1 MTNNE
6 TASYT
11 PPLFAL
17 SAATYVE
24 RDGKILLLK
33 RAGGAATGAWYIPGG
48 AVDPGETVEEAAC
61 RELLEE
67 AGLAPS
73 GPLTCIGV
81 VHMHVYGYPSLQV
94 VYACECADGD
104 VTISHEHSGAR
115 WIDPVEYRERYFTD
129 EAMAAA
135 EAVSPHYGEMISNVR
150 TNLDSYLRW
159 REDRRRLQ
167 LTAKS

>member
-1 MTNNE
+1 MT
-6 TASYT
+6 TDYT

-33 RAGGAATGAWYIPGG
+33 RAVGEANGLWYIPGG
-48 AVDPGETVEEAAC
+48 AVDAGETVEEAAR

-67 AGLAPS
+67 AGLVPS

-94 VYACECADGD
+94 VYACECADGE
-104 VTISHEHSGAR
+104 VTVSPEHSAAR
-115 WIDPVEYRERYFTD
+115 WIDPVEYRDKFFTD
-129 EAMAAA
+129 AAMAAA
-135 EAVSPHYGEMISNVR
+135 DAAGVRFGEMIRNVR
-150 TNLDSYLRW
+150 ANLDAYLRW
-159 REDRRRLQ
+159 RELRAYFRSS
-167 LTAKS
+167 AGM

>member
-1 MTNNE
+1 MTDDS
-6 TASYT
+6 APYT

-33 RAGGAATGAWYIPGG
+33 RAAGEAPGLWYIPGG
-48 AVDPGETVEEAAC
+48 AVDAGETVEDAAR

-67 AGLAPS
+67 AGLVPS
-73 GPLTCIGV
+73 SPLTCIGV

-104 VTISHEHSGAR
+104 VKISHEHSGAR
-115 WIDPVEYRERYFTD
+115 WMDPVEYRERFFTD
-129 EAMAAA
+129 EALAAA
-135 EAVSPHYGEMISNVR
+135 DAAGQRFGEMIRNVR
-150 TNLDSYLRW
+150 TALDTYLRW
-159 REDRRRLQ
+159 REDRRRL
-167 LTAKS
+167 AG

>member
-1 MTNNE
+1 MPRDAEN
-6 TASYT
+6 AG

-24 RDGKILLLK
+24 RDGKILVLK
-33 RAGGAATGAWYIPGG
+33 RAGGAAIGAWYIPGG
-48 AVDPGETVEEAAC
+48 AVDPGETVEEAAR

-67 AGLAPS
+67 AGLAPT

-104 VTISHEHSGAR
+104 VAISHEHSGAR
-115 WIDPVEYRERYFTD
+115 WIDPVDYRERYFTD
-129 EAMAAA
+129 EALAAA
-135 EAVSPHYGEMISNVR
+135 EGVSARYGEMIRNVR
-150 TNLDSYLRW
+150 ANLDAYLRW
-159 REDRRRLQ
+159 RDLRARAQ
-167 LTAKS
+167 G